1 MESEEQS
8 EREAPEGSENFG
20 SGVLT
25 LLASGPDGPS
35 EEAGEGVVAG
45 GGRRSRLVE
54 RPAVERDDAA
64 DGPEDVAHTYPGV
77 PVPGRMPE
85 VVGHLEDLVAGRR
98 PAAGHDPM
106 ECGQPGGR

>member
-8 EREAPEGSENFG
+8 ERDASEGRESFG
-20 SGVLT
+20 SAVLT

-35 EEAGEGVVAG
+35 EEAGQGVVAG

-64 DGPEDVAHTYPGV
+64 NDPEDVARLHPGV

-85 VVGHLEDLVAGRR
+85 AVGHLEDLVTGRR
-98 PAAGHDPM
+98 PAAGRDSM
-106 ECGQPGGR
+106 ERGQPGGR